1 MIVANVLLLALEI
14 LAASE
19 LQEVSRLPCV
29 MQSISS
35 LLTLLVAILTSMPF
49 AKPYTRDQEFQS
61 FGGFWLVCH
70 ALCSLRAGSGQ
81 GPGGYRRR
89 HLAGAHMCQKPSW
102 G

>member
-19 LQEVSRLPCV
+19 LQEVSRLQRI

-49 AKPYTRDQEFQS
+49 AKPYRS
-61 FGGFWLVCH
+61 FRVLEVFG
-70 ALCSLRAGSGQ
+70 
-81 GPGGYRRR
+81 
-89 HLAGAHMCQKPSW
+89 
-102 G
+102 